1 MRIPSKRKLTTPS
14 DVGLMRARW
23 LLIAPFFAA
32 IATSSWG
39 QGVTLRPRT
48 DASSVAAAP
57 IAPLPVSGAMQ
68 STPSPGPDALD
79 AMAGGTQPPI
89 NRVAPTSHSMA
100 DRQASSP
107 PSIPS
112 ALKKSQPA
120 PVLGSLGP
128 MRIIPASPPA
138 PASAYPTDLG
148 WSPSRPR
155 YGMDDPEAVRR
166 PRLIQDLSSRNAL
179 DPSYDSESTI
189 APTLAPESSVPMP
202 DQGYSVRQANY
213 QGQGAP
219 YDNPFADSSN
229 LPVLPG
235 NPVLPSGAAQGPV
248 LPGGSGAPA
257 SPVLPSNPYGPSG
270 PVLPGNAG
278 PVLPSTVSPSLNA
291 GQSAVS
297 PVMPPSGGPF
307 GGPFARPEDRR
318 ITIGEPFV
326 TEPPHSFDAYWMVH
340 PANYQTG
347 TAQATTTL
355 TSPTGAPYT
364 GTQMP
369 YRVVPPTI
377 MPNQA
382 PQLYAWNAGGYQP
395 LVSLGQD
402 RYNVQL
408 GRGIVGQPTVYVPG
422 QSFRNFLRYLSP

>member
-1 MRIPSKRKLTTPS
+1 MPTPSKRKSTMRPEK
-14 DVGLMRARW
+14 GLVLAQW
-23 LLIAPFFAA
+23 LLIPPLFTA
-32 IATSSWG
+32 IAPVTRG

-48 DASSVAAAP
+48 DVAGAPSSSTTP
-57 IAPLPVSGAMQ
+57 PPDPR
-68 STPSPGPDALD
+68 STPSTATSIWTTLD
-79 AMAGGTQPPI
+79 AMPSGAPPA
-89 NRVAPTSHSMA
+89 N
-100 DRQASSP
+100 SP
-107 PSIPS
+107 PSLTSSWQSDRGTS
-112 ALKKSQPA
+112 APAGVTGALNKSQPS

-128 MRIIPASPPA
+128 MRVIPASASSPPSNA
-138 PASAYPTDLG
+138 PSNLG

-155 YGMDDPEAVRR
+155 YGADDPEAMRR
-166 PRLIQDLSSRNAL
+166 PRLIEDLSSRNAL
-179 DPSYDSESTI
+179 DPAYDPESTV
-189 APTLAPESSVPMP
+189 APTLLPDRPVATT
-202 DQGYSVRQANY
+202 DQGFSVRQANY

-219 YDNPFADSSN
+219 YDNPFADSPSN

-235 NPVLPSGAAQGPV
+235 SPVLPSTVPQGSVLPGGSLGPTSPVLPSPPYGSTGPV
-248 LPGGSGAPA
+248 LPGTS
-257 SPVLPSNPYGPSG
+257 
-270 PVLPGNAG
+270 G

-291 GQSAVS
+291 GQSAVL
-297 PVMPPSGGPF
+297 PVMQPF

-326 TEPPHSFDAYWMVH
+326 TEPPCSFDAYWMVH

-347 TAQATTTL
+347 TTHATTTL

>member
-1 MRIPSKRKLTTPS
+1 MPTPSKRNLTNYS
-14 DVGLMRARW
+14 VKGWVLARW
-23 LLIAPFFAA
+23 LLIAPLYAA
-32 IATSSWG
+32 IAPPTRG

-48 DASSVAAAP
+48 DMVGVPSTSTAPRPDSVATPSTSSAIRGASYTAPRGDQFPNNPNAAATSSVTDQGP
-57 IAPLPVSGAMQ
+57 SVVSGLTNAR
-68 STPSPGPDALD
+68 S
-79 AMAGGTQPPI
+79 
-89 NRVAPTSHSMA
+89 
-100 DRQASSP
+100 
-107 PSIPS
+107 
-112 ALKKSQPA
+112 KSQPA

-128 MRIIPASPPA
+128 MRILPASPPA
-138 PASAYPTDLG
+138 LPSAYPSHAG

-155 YGMDDPEAVRR
+155 YGADDPEAVRR
-166 PRLIQDLSSRNAL
+166 PRLIQDLSSRNVL
-179 DPSYDSESTI
+179 DPSYDSESTV
-189 APTLAPESSVPMP
+189 APTLVPDVPDATP
-202 DQGYSVRQANY
+202 DQVYSVRQANY

-219 YDNPFADSSN
+219 YDNPFADPSS

-235 NPVLPSGAAQGPV
+235 NPVLPSSAAQGPV
-248 LPGGSGAPA
+248 LPGGSGGPA
-257 SPVLPSNPYGPSG
+257 SPVLPSNPYGSSG

-307 GGPFARPEDRR
+307 ARPEDRR

-326 TEPPHSFDAYWMVH
+326 TEPPCSFDAYWMVH

>member
-1 MRIPSKRKLTTPS
+1 MPTSSKQYSTTCPYE
-14 DVGLMRARW
+14 GLFLARW
-23 LLIAPFFAA
+23 LLISPIVAVLAPS
-32 IATSSWG
+32 TWG

-48 DASSVAAAP
+48 DIAGVRSSS
-57 IAPLPVSGAMQ
+57 IAPLADSL
-68 STPSPGPDALD
+68 STPSTSTPNRAGSDAIPGGDRLPNS
-79 AMAGGTQPPI
+79 QPASTSSSQFDHGFS
-89 NRVAPTSHSMA
+89 APSRITGA
-100 DRQASSP
+100 P
-107 PSIPS
+107 
-112 ALKKSQPA
+112 KSQPTPA
-120 PVLGSLGP
+120 LGSLGP
-128 MRIIPASPPA
+128 MRVIPASA
-138 PASAYPTDLG
+138 IASASTSLNNLG

-155 YGMDDPEAVRR
+155 YGTDDPEAVRR
-166 PRLIQDLSSRNAL
+166 PRLIPDLSSRDVL
-179 DPSYDSESTI
+179 DPSYDSESTV
-189 APTLAPESSVPMP
+189 APTLAPDRPTATLEPS
-202 DQGYSVRQANY
+202 YSVRQANY

-219 YDNPFADSSN
+219 YDNPFADSPSN

-235 NPVLPSGAAQGPV
+235 NPVLPSSANQGPMLPGGSGGPTSPVLPSTPYGSTGPV
-248 LPGGSGAPA
+248 LPGA
-257 SPVLPSNPYGPSG
+257 SG
-270 PVLPGNAG
+270 PVLP
-278 PVLPSTVSPSLNA
+278 PTVSPSLNA

-307 GGPFARPEDRR
+307 ARPEERR

-326 TEPPHSFDAYWMVH
+326 TEPPCSFDAYWMVH

>member
-1 MRIPSKRKLTTPS
+1 M
-14 DVGLMRARW
+14 
-23 LLIAPFFAA
+23 
-32 IATSSWG
+32 
-39 QGVTLRPRT
+39 
-48 DASSVAAAP
+48 
-57 IAPLPVSGAMQ
+57 
-68 STPSPGPDALD
+68 
-79 AMAGGTQPPI
+79 
-89 NRVAPTSHSMA
+89 
-100 DRQASSP
+100 
-107 PSIPS
+107 
-112 ALKKSQPA
+112 
-120 PVLGSLGP
+120 
-128 MRIIPASPPA
+128 
-138 PASAYPTDLG
+138 
-148 WSPSRPR
+148 
-155 YGMDDPEAVRR
+155 
-166 PRLIQDLSSRNAL
+166 
-179 DPSYDSESTI
+179 
-189 APTLAPESSVPMP
+189 
-202 DQGYSVRQANY
+202 RQANY
-213 QGQGAP
+213 QAQGDP
-219 YDNPFADSSN
+219 YGYPFAETPPN

-235 NPVLPSGAAQGPV
+235 NSVLPGAAAQGPV
-248 LPGGSGAPA
+248 LPGGSGGPT
-257 SPVLPSNPYGPSG
+257 SPVLPSNPYGANS
-270 PVLPGNAG
+270 PVLPGNVG
-278 PVLPSTVSPSLNA
+278 PVLPSTSSPSLSA
-291 GQSAVS
+291 GQTAVN
-297 PVMPPSGGPF
+297 PVMPPS

-326 TEPPHSFDAYWMVH
+326 TEPPCSFDAYWMVH

>member
-1 MRIPSKRKLTTPS
+1 MPTPSKRNLTTGS
-14 DVGLMRARW
+14 ENGLLLVGC
-23 LLIAPFFAA
+23 LLIAPLYAA
-32 IATSSWG
+32 LAPPTWG
-39 QGVTLRPRT
+39 QAVTLRPRT
-48 DASSVAAAP
+48 DMAGVPSTS
-57 IAPLPVSGAMQ
+57 IAPRPDSIAKP
-68 STPSPGPDALD
+68 ST
-79 AMAGGTQPPI
+79 
-89 NRVAPTSHSMA
+89 
-100 DRQASSP
+100 SS
-107 PSIPS
+107 SIPGAS
-112 ALKKSQPA
+112 NAVASGDRSPVKPTAATWSSESDQGPSVLSGITSDTVKSQPA

-138 PASAYPTDLG
+138 PPSAYPSRAG

-155 YGMDDPEAVRR
+155 YGADDPEAVRR
-166 PRLIQDLSSRNAL
+166 PRLIQDLSSRNVL

-189 APTLAPESSVPMP
+189 APTLVPDVP
-202 DQGYSVRQANY
+202 DGTSDQSYAVRQANY

-219 YDNPFADSSN
+219 YDNPFAAPSN

-235 NPVLPSGAAQGPV
+235 SPVLPSSAAQGPV
-248 LPGGSGAPA
+248 LPGGSGGPA
-257 SPVLPSNPYGPSG
+257 SPVLPSNPYGSPG
-270 PVLPGNAG
+270 PVLPGNTG
-278 PVLPSTVSPSLNA
+278 PVLPPTVSPSLNA
-291 GQSAVS
+291 GQSAVP
-297 PVMPPSGGPF
+297 PVMPPS

-326 TEPPHSFDAYWMVH
+326 TEPPCSFDAYWMVH

-395 LVSLGQD
+395 LFSLGQD